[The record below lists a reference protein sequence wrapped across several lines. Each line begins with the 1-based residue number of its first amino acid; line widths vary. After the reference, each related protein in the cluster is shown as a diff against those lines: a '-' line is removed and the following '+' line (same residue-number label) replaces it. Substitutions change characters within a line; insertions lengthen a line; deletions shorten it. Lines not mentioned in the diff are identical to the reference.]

1 MICAEILGIILK
13 KNKNIKVSFLEEKIE
28 IIKNKIL
35 EKIQCEA
42 IVLFGSYARNTQN
55 SESDIDIAFKPKREV
70 SKKEIFYLAQEIA
83 DKINTELDLVNL
95 DSIGDG
101 FRYEIL
107 ITGKTVYCKDEL
119 EFELYKLDMYREY
132 LELNES
138 RQMII
143 DKLKQGENENGK

>member
-1 MICAEILGIILK
+1 M
-13 KNKNIKVSFLEEKIE
+13 EEKIE

-107 ITGKTVYCKDEL
+107 ITGKTVYCEDEL

>member
-1 MICAEILGIILK
+1 M
-13 KNKNIKVSFLEEKIE
+13 EEKIE

-55 SESDIDIAFKPKREV
+55 SESDIDVAFKPKRKV

-107 ITGKTVYCKDEL
+107 ITGKTVYCEDEL

-143 DKLKQGENENGK
+143 DKLKQGESENGK